1 MDFTVHHLS
10 FFVIQ
15 TEGSDGASKAFKHFQ
30 TMDQEE
36 YADSELRS
44 FLDGEFQRICKRKAE
59 RHPNTD
65 AAPTKIGRFVVEP
78 GYELDSN
85 PNYNLLQRLRES
97 ADKQTFHGFAD
108 ELVRLYMDA
117 AAVRGG
123 ALIVAQATPTKHV
136 SEPLLF
142 IMKCDFEPK
151 IARITDERKLISHV
165 EMAIS
170 ARNMKSIQYP
180 FMPEEGMLELWE
192 LKIHQASHARYFED
206 FLRFISYEKAMPEL
220 MTEQMLTMVS
230 EYMEEKWQGQD
241 GEAREQEAQVYELW
255 AHSEKRE
262 LQEQWSQEQVAVATE
277 RLIEQQPQLSLSFK
291 LDEAA
296 VKAPLSAFG
305 KTIHFAV
312 YNGRYVALLEGD
324 NFQFDRS
331 MLPVELLQPPDLL
344 EVLEL
349 VGKHKTEVVEGE
361 IPSTSSDDGP
371 PW

>member
-1 MDFTVHHLS
+1 MDFTVHYLS

-15 TEGSDGASKAFKHFQ
+15 TEGPDGASKTFKHFQ
-30 TMDQEE
+30 TMDQDE
-36 YADSELRS
+36 YAASELKA

-59 RHPNTD
+59 RHPNSES
-65 AAPTKIGRFVVEP
+65 APTKIGRFIVEP
-78 GYELDSN
+78 GFELESN
-85 PNYNLLQRLRES
+85 PNYNLLQRLRAS
-97 ADKQTFHGFAD
+97 SDKEDFHGFAD

-123 ALIVAQATPTKHV
+123 VLIVVQATPTKHL
-136 SEPLLF
+136 SDPLLF
-142 IMKCDFEPK
+142 ILKCDFEPK
-151 IARITDERKLISHV
+151 IARIADERNLISHV

-170 ARNMKSIQYP
+170 AKNMKSIQYP

-206 FLRFISYEKAMPEL
+206 FLRFIDYEKALPEL

-230 EYMEEKWQGQD
+230 EYMEEKWQGQE
-241 GEAREQEAQVYELW
+241 GEAREQEAQIYELW

-277 RLIEQQPQLSLSFK
+277 KLVEQQPKLALSFK
-291 LDEAA
+291 LDETS
-296 VKAPLSAFG
+296 VKAPLAAFG

-312 YNGRYVALLEGD
+312 YNGRYVALLEGEG
-324 NFQFDRS
+324 FQFDRS

-344 EVLEL
+344 DVLEL
-349 VGKHKTEVVEGE
+349 VGKHKADSEADAADHQ
-361 IPSTSSDDGP
+361 PDDDEP
-371 PW
+371 PF